1 MHVVRICGRF
11 SLSMDGDEIADFYH
25 GNLTVSWCP
34 RYFIAPSE
42 GAPRLFTGATRES
55 VLQ

>member
-1 MHVVRICGRF
+1 VHVVRICGRF

-42 GAPRLFTGATRES
+42 GLPRLFTGATRES